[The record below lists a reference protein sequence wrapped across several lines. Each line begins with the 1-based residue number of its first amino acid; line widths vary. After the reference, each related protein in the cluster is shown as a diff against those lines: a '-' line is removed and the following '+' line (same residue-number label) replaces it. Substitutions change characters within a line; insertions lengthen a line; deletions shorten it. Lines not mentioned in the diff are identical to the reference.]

1 MTDTGQTQSR
11 ALPRLHELTLEK
23 IQAGRRAFDGR
34 SEKLI
39 EALEEVEFVV
49 VTDRPDEKNPRKVV
63 VTITERGKN
72 ALERSKRGVDPYL
85 VMTK

>member
-1 MTDTGQTQSR
+1 M
-11 ALPRLHELTLEK
+11 TLEK
-23 IQAGRRAFDGR
+23 IEAGTRTFDGR
-34 SEKLI
+34 SANLI
-39 EALEEVEFVV
+39 KVLEGYEFIA

-63 VTITERGKN
+63 VTITERGRN

>member
-1 MTDTGQTQSR
+1 MSEVPQSQPR
-11 ALPRLHELTLEK
+11 ALPRLHEVTLEK
-23 IQAGRRAFDGR
+23 IEAGTRNFDGR
-34 SEKLI
+34 SSKLI
-39 EALEEVEFVV
+39 ETLEGYEFIA
-49 VTDRPDEKNPRKVV
+49 VTDRPDIKNPRKVV

>member
-1 MTDTGQTQSR
+1 MSEAYQSR
-11 ALPRLHELTLEK
+11 AMPKQHEITLEK
-23 IQAGRRAFDGR
+23 IQGGERNFDGR

-39 EALEEVEFVV
+39 EVLEGQQLIAI
-49 VTDRPDEKNPRKVV
+49 TDRPDEKNPRKVIV
-63 VTITERGKN
+63 AITERGKN